1 LKSPIPRWF
10 ASTSA
15 LVVLGAAVRIAF
27 LLTKGDAPSFS
38 DTYEYEAVAMQ
49 MLGKTHGAAL
59 PRAPLYPAVMALGFL
74 LGGVKNY
81 WAVRW
86 VQLPFGIALIPVV
99 QKLAERIG
107 GRTAG
112 WLAGLGTAFAPTLI
126 FVSSM
131 LYPTSLYTFILAAMT
146 LAAIRLAESPR
157 NRYAVVLGV
166 LAVLGW
172 MTDTVIAAP
181 MIVLCLWML
190 TRVRTTGPA
199 LVRAMLIVGVTM
211 IAVMTPYQMVRR
223 HAGGSPQAFVQK
235 SQWVLHFARTD
246 STLGAH
252 RWVELPAGESGSTL
266 PMGEFM
272 RHEMHLLGTQPV
284 AYVHDVGFE
293 FLHFFAPMPDRVQ
306 TRNQYNQP
314 AVLIVG
320 AIYFTPVL
328 ALFLF
333 GLWRG
338 RGRRDQRLVLAL
350 VVFATAGFY
359 SLFFTQTRYRIPV
372 EPQMIALASLGVGA
386 LIEKRRPSA

>member
-1 LKSPIPRWF
+1 MKSPISRWLT
-10 ASTSA
+10 STSA
-15 LVVLGAAVRIAF
+15 LFVLGAVLRIAF

-38 DTYEYEAVAMQ
+38 DTYEYETVAMQ

-86 VQLPFGIALIPVV
+86 VQLPFGIALIPIV

-112 WLAGLGTAFAPTLI
+112 WLAGLGTAVAPTLI

-146 LAAIRLAESPR
+146 LAAIRLAESAR
-157 NRYAVVLGV
+157 SRDAVLLGV
-166 LAVLGW
+166 LAMLGW

-181 MIVLCLWML
+181 MIALFLWML
-190 TRVRTTGPA
+190 TRVRTAGPA
-199 LVRAMLIVGVTM
+199 LVRAMLVVAVTM
-211 IAVMTPYQMVRR
+211 IAVMTPYQLVRR

-246 STLGAH
+246 STLSAN

-266 PMGEFM
+266 PMGEFL
-272 RHEMHLLGTQPV
+272 RHELHLMATQPI
-284 AYVHDVGFE
+284 AYAHDVGFE
-293 FLHFFAPMPDRVQ
+293 FVHFFAPMPDRVQ

-314 AVLIVG
+314 SVLIVG

-350 VVFATAGFY
+350 VVFTTAGFY

-372 EPQMIALASLGVGA
+372 EPQMIALSSLGVAA
-386 LIEKRRPSA
+386 LVERRRPLI